1 MNFFRESELATKQ
14 IMEGITLKSVSGNK
28 TMMTFFDFEPGS
40 VIPSHAHPHEQIT
53 FIIEGEIEM
62 ILEGESKVL
71 KAGDGVVIKSNQE
84 HGAKVL
90 SMPSKAIDA
99 WYPVREDYK

>member
-1 MNFFRESELATKQ
+1 MSFFRKSELPGKKVL
-14 IMEGITLKSVSGNK
+14 EGIILKSVSGNK

-40 VIPSHAHPHEQIT
+40 VIPSHTHIHEQIT

-90 SMPSKAIDA
+90 SRPSKAIDA
-99 WYPVREDYK
+99 WYPVREDYQ